1 MKTKLMVL
9 VMVFCAG
16 YIVNDVAEFAGH
28 SFVTQANADDPRS
41 RYYIESIVEDV
52 ALDEYDV
59 RRIAEDVA
67 EDVVEDCSFDG
78 GYVQN
83 GYVYGVSASC

>member
-41 RYYIESIVEDV
+41 RYCIESI
-52 ALDEYDV
+52 
-59 RRIAEDVA
+59 
-67 EDVVEDCSFDG
+67 VEDCSFDG
-78 GYVQN
+78 GYVQD